1 MKATK
6 GKAQRALVVDGNKA
20 YRHRVFA
27 IRGAKIVKSWDT
39 EYYLKSSLRTL
50 KQEIPPMP
58 ITSQRYIR

>member
-1 MKATK
+1 MNK
-6 GKAQRALVVDGNKA
+6 RAIVVNGNKT

-50 KQEIPPMP
+50 ESEIPPMP
-58 ITSQRYIR
+58 ITSQRWIR

>member
-1 MKATK
+1 MRK
-6 GKAQRALVVDGNKA
+6 RAIVVNGNKA

-27 IRGAKIVKSWDT
+27 IRGAKIVKSWDI